1 MRDLRAPQSCQ
12 PPPTPAIVEDVMRPQ
27 VTTVEAGA
35 HVAAAAYL
43 MNHAGATALMIRDGR
58 TDQPIGI
65 ITQADIARAIAR
77 GEDANSARVHDVMT
91 TRPAVISTTTS
102 VSDAAQVMA
111 IGRFRHLPVV
121 ADGNGPVGIVDLTD
135 VCRALTDPEVVSQ
148 LHMAGAAEPG

>member
-1 MRDLRAPQSCQ
+1 
-12 PPPTPAIVEDVMRPQ
+12 VEDVMRPQ

-77 GEDANSARVHDVMT
+77 GKDATCRSSPTATARSA
-91 TRPAVISTTTS
+91 S
-102 VSDAAQVMA
+102 
-111 IGRFRHLPVV
+111 F
-121 ADGNGPVGIVDLTD
+121 DLTD
-135 VCRALTDPEVVSQ
+135 VCRALTDPEVGCQ

>member
-1 MRDLRAPQSCQ
+1 
-12 PPPTPAIVEDVMRPQ
+12 VEDVMRPQ

-77 GEDANSARVHDVMT
+77 AKDANSARVHDVMT

-135 VCRALTDPEVVSQ
+135 VCRALTDPEVGCQ

>member
-77 GEDANSARVHDVMT
+77 GKDATCRSSPTATARSASST
-91 TRPAVISTTTS
+91 SPTSAV
-102 VSDAAQVMA
+102 
-111 IGRFRHLPVV
+111 R
-121 ADGNGPVGIVDLTD
+121 
-135 VCRALTDPEVVSQ
+135 
-148 LHMAGAAEPG
+148 

>member
-1 MRDLRAPQSCQ
+1 
-12 PPPTPAIVEDVMRPQ
+12 VEDVMRPQ

-77 GEDANSARVHDVMT
+77 GKDATCRSSPTATARSASST
-91 TRPAVISTTTS
+91 SPTSAV
-102 VSDAAQVMA
+102 
-111 IGRFRHLPVV
+111 R
-121 ADGNGPVGIVDLTD
+121 
-135 VCRALTDPEVVSQ
+135 
-148 LHMAGAAEPG
+148 